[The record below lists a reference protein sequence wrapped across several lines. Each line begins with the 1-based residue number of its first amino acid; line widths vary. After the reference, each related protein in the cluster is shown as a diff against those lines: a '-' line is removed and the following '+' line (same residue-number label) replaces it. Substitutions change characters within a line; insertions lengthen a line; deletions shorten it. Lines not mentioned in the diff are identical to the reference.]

1 MNNDI
6 QSPGLGDAAGQFLA
20 KLSTQ
25 KRAASQPEVY
35 KFVRFYGWER
45 PLDKITAPEVA
56 SYAEQLSQSDT
67 DYAKKL
73 ELIRAFLAYAK
84 KEGWSRT
91 NMASHLKTRRAKAV
105 PQAAR
110 RSLPDV
116 SLSRQRY
123 DELEAEL
130 ADLKSK
136 SYELIDAIRLAA
148 ADKDFR
154 ENAPLAAAREERGHV
169 EGRIR
174 ELEEILKATTIIGEK
189 REPGLKIVIGDSIV
203 LRDLT
208 SGDELHYIIVDPREV
223 DPTRGKISIASPLGK
238 ALIGRNGGEVVEV
251 TVPAGKLRY
260 QIQRVER

>member
-25 KRAASQPEVY
+25 ERAASQPEVY

-45 PLDKITAPEVA
+45 PLDKITAHEVA

-105 PQAAR
+105 PQAAM